1 MAKPDRTINKRHR
14 VEYGRAKGWVA
25 RRFHRMVRRA
35 AKADAVKAAEEMDV
49 LNIAD
54 IVLTAEDYKKYP
66 YHTGESILGRK
77 FIASFSDEELQRML
91 KDEDFNE
98 SIRVQVGPKTNPNWI
113 NSEILDAMYERD
125 LIDEDEYATLLHE
138 HC

>member
-14 VEYGRAKGWVA
+14 VEYGRPKGWVA
-25 RRFHRMVRRA
+25 RSFNKMVRRA
-35 AKADAVKAAEEMDV
+35 AKADAVKAAQEMNS
-49 LNIAD
+49 LNFAD
-54 IVLTAEDYKKYP
+54 IELTAEDHRKYP
-66 YHTGESILGRK
+66 FHTDESIIGRK

-98 SIRVQVGPKTNPNWI
+98 SIRVQVGPETNPNWI
-113 NSEILDAMYERD
+113 NAEILDAMYERD
-125 LIDEDEYATLLHE
+125 LIDEAEYTALLHE